1 MAQGR
6 NSNLK
11 RLVLLLWLLVAFFY
25 FYLSYD
31 YVRVTMNDQEF
42 AEYLQRVVQIGG
54 NERRTARDLRDLLL
68 VRAEELSLPIRREQI
83 TVRGVG
89 EELAIAVDYVVDIEI
104 PLLRREVYSKRFE
117 HKVRY
122 QGPR

>member
-1 MAQGR
+1 MAKGR

-31 YVRVTMNDQEF
+31 YIRVNMNDRAF

-68 VRAEELSLPIRREQI
+68 VRAEELSLPIRRDQI
-83 TVRGVG
+83 IVRGVG
-89 EELAIAVDYVVDIEI
+89 DTLDIAVDYSVDIEI
-104 PLLRREVYSKRFE
+104 PLLRREIYSKRFE
-117 HKVRY
+117 HQAKYR
-122 QGPR
+122 GPQ